1 MANYAEMTTNELEK
15 LRDEYLDEIGS
26 GVNEYRV
33 RDLSDEIDLIEDEIE
48 SRDPLA
54 DE

>member
-1 MANYAEMTTNELEK
+1 MTTNELEK
-15 LRDEYLDEIGS
+15 LRDEYLDEI
-26 GVNEYRV
+26 
-33 RDLSDEIDLIEDEIE
+33 DLIEDELN

>member
-1 MANYAEMTTNELEK
+1 MTTNELEK
-15 LRDEYLDEIGS
+15 LRDEYLDEICS
-26 GVNEYRV
+26 GVNEDRV
-33 RDLSDEIDLIEDEIE
+33 RELSDEIDLIEDELD

>member
-1 MANYAEMTTNELEK
+1 MK
-15 LRDEYLDEIGS
+15 YLDEIGS

-33 RDLSDEIDLIEDEIE
+33 RDLSDEIDLIEDELD